1 MYNENATGY
10 IHFECSSGLTGQ
22 VNDEITMNIVFSGA
36 NLSCSTPCNSEL
48 YQSGLPCGWS
58 NFTWNETTGTCT
70 GIIDKPTPSDTG
82 SFCCVIDNVLSCVN
96 LSVVNEQSDA
106 TSAPPLPSP
115 RTHAYGIIMYKYIA
129 GAVGVFLVM
138 LVIVITIVVVYIRKK
153 IQARGYVHGKYLSCM
168 TLYCILHTYII
179 ICM

>member
-22 VNDEITMNIVFSGA
+22 VNDGITMNIVFTSA

-96 LSVVNEQSDA
+96 LSVVNERSDT
-106 TSAPPLPSP
+106 TSVPPLPSP
-115 RTHAYGIIMYKYIA
+115 HTHGIIMYKYIA

-138 LVIVITIVVVYIRKK
+138 LVIVITIVAVYIRKK
-153 IQARGYVHGKYLSCM
+153 IQARGYVHVAAGGAHAQGGNNRPVCGGQPD
-168 TLYCILHTYII
+168 
-179 ICM
+179 